1 MASPR
6 RSQHELFKWLTAY
19 AAYFEL
25 LCIGVLAGNKGVS
38 RCAWLSA
45 FRSRYAQLIPEGSA
59 AAWQLAV
66 AHGRVIDVLSRLSDV
81 PAGSGSAAAL
91 RHELQRHRQQH
102 TAALAR
108 IAQALVTLEGE
119 HQAGG
124 DRGDQ

>member
-1 MASPR
+1 MARPR

-25 LCIGVLAGNKGVS
+25 LCIGVLAGNRGVS

-45 FRSRYAQLIPEGSA
+45 FRSRYAQVIPEGSA

-66 AHGRVIDVLSRLSDV
+66 AHGRVIDVLSRLGGV
-81 PAGSGSAAAL
+81 AAGSTTAAAL
-91 RHELQRHRQQH
+91 RHDLQRYRQEH

-108 IAQALVTLEGE
+108 IAQALATLEGE

>member
-1 MASPR
+1 MPR
-6 RSQHELFKWLTAY
+6 PTRSQHELFKWLTAY

-66 AHGRVIDVLSRLSDV
+66 AHARVIDVLQRLSGMA
-81 PAGSGSAAAL
+81 PGSSAAAAL
-91 RHELQRHRQQH
+91 RHELQRHRQEH

-108 IAQALVTLEGE
+108 IAQALATLEGE

-124 DRGDQ
+124 DRGEQ